1 MNDTLLDK
9 VSVENLDALHDA
21 LCEII
26 KDMRSAGEDHDSCFA
41 TMRIGYASKLEIL
54 FLHLLDG
61 VRKRQKVMDCRITK
75 RAARTAGSLPQ
86 GSTPCA
92 RTMRRQ

>member
-26 KDMRSAGEDHDSCFA
+26 KDMRSAGEDHDSCFRDDA
-41 TMRIGYASKLEIL
+41 YWICFQIRNIVFASL
-54 FLHLLDG
+54 
-61 VRKRQKVMDCRITK
+61 RR
-75 RAARTAGSLPQ
+75 RAKKTEGNGL
-86 GSTPCA
+86 
-92 RTMRRQ
+92 